1 MQHKTIS
8 SQVTLF
14 LMAILV
20 LSACSTA
27 APPPVPTNTAQ
38 PTATN
43 TTVPTE
49 TPVPT
54 STPRPTSTPN
64 LAATQHMDDLNAE
77 AQAYFDQGYL
87 ASADG
92 RFREYDDYSVEWAQL
107 NWYQWEPL
115 TDTAAD
121 FYMTAHFKWTS
132 AYQNA
137 DISGCGFVFALQQNS
152 DHYAVF
158 LDRMRVLFLISNGS
172 GTREVGKT
180 RGTGTVKF
188 DNSPEADF
196 ALIVKG
202 TYAYVLVDNEVYGE
216 YTLSQSQP
224 IRGRLGLTVLSGTNK
239 DYGTRCEMTNLHAW
253 IAK

>member
-1 MQHKTIS
+1 MQPKTINPFIAA
-8 SQVTLF
+8 F
-14 LMAILV
+14 LLLILV
-20 LSACSTA
+20 SQACATS
-27 APPPVPTNTAQ
+27 APPPAPTDTLQ

-43 TTVPTE
+43 TFVPTE

-64 LAATQHMDDLNAE
+64 LAATQHMNDLQAE
-77 AQAYFDQGYL
+77 AQAYFDKGYL
-87 ASADG
+87 STADG
-92 RFREYDDYSVEWAQL
+92 RFREYDDYFVEWAQL

-137 DISGCGFVFALQQNS
+137 DISGCGFVFALQQSS

-158 LDRMRVLFLISNGS
+158 LDRSRVLFLMSNGS
-172 GTREVGKT
+172 GTRELGKT

-188 DNSPEADF
+188 GSSAEADF
-196 ALIVKG
+196 ALIVNHN
-202 TYAYVLVDNEVYGE
+202 YAYVLVDNEVYGE

-224 IRGRLGLTVLSGTNK
+224 IRGKLGLTVLSGTNK

-253 IAK
+253 IPK